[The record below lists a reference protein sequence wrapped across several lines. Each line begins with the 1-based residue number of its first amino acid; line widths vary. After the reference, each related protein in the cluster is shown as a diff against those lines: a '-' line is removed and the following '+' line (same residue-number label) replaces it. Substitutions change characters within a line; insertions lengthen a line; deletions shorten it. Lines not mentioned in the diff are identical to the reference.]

1 MNATLS
7 VDLPPGLDPDEAR
20 TLLAAALFDR
30 GRLSLGQA
38 AEMVG
43 LPKAAFLEILGA
55 LGVSPFQ
62 YDGDD
67 LADEFGRPAGGG

>member
-1 MNATLS
+1 MPATLS
-7 VDLPPGLDPDEAR
+7 VDLPAGLDPDEAR

-38 AEMVG
+38 AAMVG
-43 LPKAAFLEILGA
+43 LPKAAFLDVLGV

-67 LADEFGRPAGGG
+67 LAGEIGQDAADG

>member
-7 VDLPPGLDPDEAR
+7 VDLPPGLEPDEAR
-20 TLLAAALFDR
+20 TLLAATLFDR

-38 AEMVG
+38 AEMAG
-43 LPKAAFLEILGA
+43 SSRPEFLEA
-55 LGVSPFQ
+55 LGSLGISSFQ

-67 LADEFGRPAGGG
+67 LAAELGRDAG

>member
-1 MNATLS
+1 MTATLS

-30 GRLSLGQA
+30 GHLSLGQA

-43 LPKAAFLEILGA
+43 TSKESFLATLSG

-67 LADEFGRPAGGG
+67 LADELGRA

>member
-7 VDLPPGLDPDEAR
+7 VDLPPGLEPDEAR

-38 AEMVG
+38 AEMAG
-43 LPKAAFLEILGA
+43 CTRPAFLDALGA
-55 LGVSPFQ
+55 LGISPFQ

-67 LADEFGRPAGGG
+67 LAAELGRDAG